1 MSKSHIDL
9 EKLKEAVWSGVPKR
23 KLIGLAYTCIDV
35 PHLRAEAW
43 SLLCDYI
50 PVD

>member
-1 MSKSHIDL
+1 L
-9 EKLKEAVWSGVPKR
+9 NA
-23 KLIGLAYTCIDV
+23 DV
-35 PHLRAEAW
+35 PQLRAEAW